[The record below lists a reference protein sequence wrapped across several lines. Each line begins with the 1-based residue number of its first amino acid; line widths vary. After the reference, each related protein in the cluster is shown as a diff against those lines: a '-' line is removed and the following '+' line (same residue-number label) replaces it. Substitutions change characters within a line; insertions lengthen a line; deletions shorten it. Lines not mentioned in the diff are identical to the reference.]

1 MYKKILNIFLTILVF
16 TYIIF
21 EELIWDRLAKP
32 IFSYISNLEL
42 FRDLEPKILALNS
55 YLILFIFLI
64 PFIIVELLGVY
75 AGILFVSGNIV
86 LGIVLYISKIPIA
99 VVIFWFFNVAKDRL
113 LQFRW
118 LNFIYKNLILVIE
131 KIKNSEIYLMIQDK
145 TLIIKNE
152 IKKRFFI
159 SKIGLNEKIVEIYK
173 LLKDKFNKK
182 S

>member
-42 FRDLEPKILALNS
+42 FKDLEPKILALNS

-64 PFIIVELLGVY
+64 PFIIVELLGIY

-113 LQFRW
+113 LQFKW

-159 SKIGLNEKIVEIYK
+159 SKIGLKEKKIGRAHV
-173 LLKDKFNKK
+173 
-182 S
+182 

>member
-1 MYKKILNIFLTILVF
+1 MIKKIINIFLTFLVF
-16 TYIIF
+16 IYIIF

-32 IFSYISNLEL
+32 IFSYISDLEL
-42 FRDLEPKILALNS
+42 FRNLEPKILSLNS

-64 PFIIVELLGVY
+64 PFIVVEFLGVY
-75 AGILFVSGNIV
+75 AGILFVSGKI
-86 LGIVLYISKIPIA
+86 LFGILLYLSKIPIA
-99 VVIFWFFNVAKDRL
+99 VVIFWFFNITKDRL

-118 LNFIYKNLILVIE
+118 LNFIYKNLILIID
-131 KIKNSEIYLMIQDK
+131 KIKNSKIYLMIQDK
-145 TLIIKNE
+145 TSMIKDE

-159 SKIGLNEKIVEIYK
+159 SKIGLDEKIVEIYK

>member
-1 MYKKILNIFLTILVF
+1 MYKRILNVCLTILVF
-16 TYIIF
+16 SYIIF
-21 EELIWDRLAKP
+21 EELIWERLAKP
-32 IFSYISNLEL
+32 IFSYISTLEL

-64 PFIIVELLGVY
+64 PFIIVELLGIY
-75 AGILFVSGNIV
+75 AGILFVSGNIL

-99 VVIFWFFNVAKDRL
+99 VVIFWFFNIAKDRL

-118 LNFIYKNLILVIE
+118 LNFIYKNLIIVID
-131 KIKNSEIYLMIQDK
+131 KIKHSRIYVMIQNK

-159 SKIGLNEKIVEIYK
+159 SKIGLNEKIIEIYK

-182 S
+182 L

>member
-1 MYKKILNIFLTILVF
+1 MIKKIINIFLTFLVF

-32 IFSYISNLEL
+32 IFSYISDLEL
-42 FRDLEPKILALNS
+42 FKDLEPKILALNS

-64 PFIIVELLGVY
+64 PFIIVEFLGIY
-75 AGILFVSGNIV
+75 AGILFVSGKIL

-99 VVIFWFFNVAKDRL
+99 VVIFWFFNIAKDRL

-131 KIKNSEIYLMIQDK
+131 KIKHSKIYLMIQDK
-145 TLIIKNE
+145 TSMIKDE
-152 IKKRFFI
+152 IKKRFFT
-159 SKIGLNEKIVEIYK
+159 SKIDFKQNLIEIYK
-173 LLKDKFNKK
+173 LLKDKFNKR

>member
-42 FRDLEPKILALNS
+42 FKDLEPKILALNS

-64 PFIIVELLGVY
+64 PFIIVELLGIY

-113 LQFRW
+113 LQFKW

-145 TLIIKNE
+145 TSMIKDE

-159 SKIGLNEKIVEIYK
+159 SETDFKQKVIDIYK
-173 LLKDKFNKK
+173 FLKDKFNKK

>member
-1 MYKKILNIFLTILVF
+1 MFNKIVNIFLTFLVF
-16 TYIIF
+16 VYIIF

-32 IFSYISNLEL
+32 VFSYISNLEL
-42 FRDLEPKILALNS
+42 FRDLEPKIMALNS

-75 AGILFVSGNIV
+75 AGILFISGNILLGLLVYV
-86 LGIVLYISKIPIA
+86 LKIPIA
-99 VVIFWFFNVAKDRL
+99 VVIFWFFNITKDVL

-118 LNFIYKNLILVIE
+118 LNFIYKNLILIIE
-131 KIKNSEIYLMIQDK
+131 KIKHCRIYVMIQDK
-145 TLIIKNE
+145 TSIVKDE
-152 IKKRFFI
+152 IKKIFFT
-159 SKIGLNEKIVEIYK
+159 SKIDFKEKVIEIYK

>member
-113 LQFRW
+113 LC
-118 LNFIYKNLILVIE
+118 K
-131 KIKNSEIYLMIQDK
+131 
-145 TLIIKNE
+145 
-152 IKKRFFI
+152 
-159 SKIGLNEKIVEIYK
+159 
-173 LLKDKFNKK
+173 
-182 S
+182 